1 MLKRPRWPM
10 IVLRSAKGWTS
21 PRRSTG
27 TTWRA
32 HQIPIPDIATNPAHL
47 KLLETWM
54 RGYKPEELFDEQG
67 QLIAELKDLAPQ
79 RVPTNERHS
88 DRERRFTAQGPR
100 SARLPQFRLCRQKTR
115 GYPRGNVPTLGNFL
129 REVMRLN
136 MCNFRVFG
144 PDETQSN
151 RLEAIYEAGRKVW
164 LVAPG
169 KGQLFDQFAR
179 IQLVEVWFKL
189 RAGGCICLERV
200 TQPEAAQAALI
211 HQLNWPLPQQPP
223 PRIYKAD
230 FQNVWT
236 T

>member
-1 MLKRPRWPM
+1 M
-10 IVLRSAKGWTS
+10 SA
-21 PRRSTG
+21 
-27 TTWRA
+27 
-32 HQIPIPDIATNPAHL
+32 IPIANGGLLHRALDLPDFRNSAVAVKKLGATL
-47 KLLETWM
+47 
-54 RGYKPEELFDEQG
+54 G
-67 QLIAELKDLAPQ
+67 
-79 RVPTNERHS
+79 
-88 DRERRFTAQGPR
+88 
-100 SARLPQFRLCRQKTR
+100 
-115 GYPRGNVPTLGNFL
+115 GNVPTLGNFL

-136 MCNFRVFG
+136 MCNFRAFG

-179 IQLVEVWFKL
+179 IQLVEVWFNC
-189 RAGGCICLERV
+189 APAGCICLERV

-230 FQNVWT
+230 FQECVDNLRAT
-236 T
+236 FLARSRGKPSAPIKKMRKSG

>member
-1 MLKRPRWPM
+1 M
-10 IVLRSAKGWTS
+10 SA
-21 PRRSTG
+21 
-27 TTWRA
+27 
-32 HQIPIPDIATNPAHL
+32 IPIANGGLLRRALDLPDFRNSAVAVKKLGATF
-47 KLLETWM
+47 
-54 RGYKPEELFDEQG
+54 G
-67 QLIAELKDLAPQ
+67 
-79 RVPTNERHS
+79 
-88 DRERRFTAQGPR
+88 
-100 SARLPQFRLCRQKTR
+100 
-115 GYPRGNVPTLGNFL
+115 GNVPTLGNFL

-151 RLEAIYEAGRKVW
+151 RLEAIYEAGRIVW

-179 IQLVEVWFKL
+179 IQLVQL